1 MRSLHVPVW
10 LGAVSSPGI
19 TSLAVLW
26 AVSSFYRALLITVL
40 PLLAYR
46 LLGDARQV
54 SLFYFLVSIVSVG
67 GSLALPWLV
76 RRFRR
81 RFVLSF
87 GALAAPAGMALLAI
101 EEPWSLALGMTL
113 YVFANTCVEI
123 CLNLYVLEH
132 VQRREIGRFEPM
144 RIFFAAG
151 AWTAGPWLGVQ
162 LAQVAPW
169 LAYLVSAAGAL
180 TMLGYFWLLRM
191 TDHPAVPVMKQPPPN
206 PLRYFPRFFRQP
218 RLRLAWVLAFGRS
231 CWWTTFFVYGPI
243 LAVTTGLDAATSG
256 AVVSLGLGAMFMARF
271 WGMVSRR
278 WGLRRMLV
286 GAYAATGIV
295 TIAVGLAAGPLAVA
309 AWAVAGLLVA
319 SAFAAGAIDGAG
331 NTAFLRAVHPYERP
345 EMTTV
350 FITYRDAAQF
360 TPPGLF
366 AVLLRVFE
374 LPAVFLLVGGG
385 MFLLSATSRY
395 LPKRM

>member
-26 AVSSFYRALLITVL
+26 AASSFYRALLITVL

-76 RRFRR
+76 RRLRR

-87 GALAAPAGMALLAI
+87 GAVAAPAGMALLAL
-101 EEPWSLALGMTL
+101 ETPWSLALGMTL

-162 LAQVAPW
+162 LALVAPW
-169 LAYLVSAAGAL
+169 LAYLAAAAGSLA
-180 TMLGYFWLLRM
+180 MLGYFWLLRM
-191 TDHPAVPVMKQPPPN
+191 TDHPAVPVMQQPPPN

-243 LAVTTGLDAATSG
+243 LAVTAGLDAATSG

-278 WGLRRMLV
+278 WGLRRMLI

-295 TIAVGLAAGPLAVA
+295 TIAVGLAAGPLAMA
-309 AWAVAGLLVA
+309 AWAVAGLLIA

-360 TPPGLF
+360 APPGIF
-366 AVLLRVFE
+366 AALLRLFE